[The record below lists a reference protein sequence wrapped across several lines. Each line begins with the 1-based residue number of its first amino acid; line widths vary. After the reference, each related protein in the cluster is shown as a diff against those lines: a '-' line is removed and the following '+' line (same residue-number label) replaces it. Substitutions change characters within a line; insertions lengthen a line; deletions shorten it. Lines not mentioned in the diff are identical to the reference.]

1 MLDDRLLPRGN
12 ALTEVM
18 ELTARDGGHWVAY
31 IEGFPSVHA
40 RRLFPQT
47 VLPGRRLRFDSAA
60 ESRVSGEVPAGSPFL
75 SERRLL
81 ALLAASPVLP
91 LVETAPA
98 APSRVARW
106 RTAWH
111 AASRQGR
118 AAWSR
123 GRRLS
128 ADAMEAVSPFVDA
141 LLHGHRVRS

>member
-1 MLDDRLLPRGN
+1 MLDDPILPRGN

-31 IEGFPSVHA
+31 IEGFPSA
-40 RRLFPQT
+40 RTRRLFPQT

-91 LVETAPA
+91 LVEGAPA
-98 APSRVARW
+98 ARSRVSRW

-123 GRRLS
+123 GRRVS
-128 ADAMEAVSPFVDA
+128 ADAMEAVYLSVDA